1 MWLIVISL
9 RQYSANGNVD
19 DLNELIAQEADV
31 NGTGPSLYIA
41 TPLYYAT
48 NTYGEMCFAS
58 EMKAIRMWDENC
70 NINIFPPG
78 HFMTSRKEISP
89 YYNPRWEDKQITE
102 LDYSITEKDVC
113 DSIRDSLTRAVDK
126 RLMADVPFGVL
137 LSGGLY

>member
-48 NTYGEMCFAS
+48 NRS
-58 EMKAIRMWDENC
+58 HL
-70 NINIFPPG
+70 NIVNTF
-78 HFMTSRKEISP
+78 
-89 YYNPRWEDKQITE
+89 IT
-102 LDYSITEKDVC
+102 
-113 DSIRDSLTRAVDK
+113 AG
-126 RLMADVPFGVL
+126 ADVNKTDNNGVTL
-137 LSGGLY
+137 MLPVIKVT